1 MNILNAIQIR
11 EADRY
16 TIQQEPI
23 SSWNLMER
31 ASGLFLNRL
40 LQDFPDQTRFRVL
53 CGAGNNGGDGL
64 AVCRMLLERGYTDTR
79 CYLMNQESYS
89 RDNLFNQQLLSAYRP
104 DSLQRFEDCLE
115 LPIEDDVLWIDALLG
130 TGLNRAP
137 EGFYHDCIKWLNR
150 RKLLIAL
157 DLPSGLYTD
166 GITQHEFVRATK
178 TYTFEAP
185 KEGLLMPQH
194 QVDFHVIP
202 IGLNQAVF
210 EYGED
215 RPVWYRTADI
225 RKLKLKRQ
233 RHSHKGSYGH
243 LLVVAGSKTKAGAAV
258 MTVKAALRSG
268 VGLVTILLPEQI
280 RNTVM
285 TQVPEAM
292 CMIGG
297 LDIITELPDFLPAS
311 VDAIAAGPGLGTQEA
326 TGKIISELMQI
337 FPDVPL
343 LLDADAL
350 NLLAENKINIKYLN
364 NRALLTPHPGEFKR
378 LVGIWKDDIERLNL
392 LSSFS
397 LKECCSIILKDT
409 YSIYSNCK
417 GHLSYHT
424 GGNTGLA
431 KGGSGDVLTGI
442 IGGLLAS
449 GYQRNAAAALG
460 LYLQGCAADIVCSR
474 ETADGMTAMSI
485 VQAIPEAWKCL
496 C

>member
-11 EADRY
+11 EADKY

-40 LQDFPDQTRFRVL
+40 LQDFPDQTRFRIL

-64 AVCRMLLERGYTDTR
+64 AVCRMLLERGYTDTQ
-79 CYLMNQESYS
+79 CYLITHESYS
-89 RDNLFNQQLLSAYRP
+89 RDNLFNQQLLQAFRP
-104 DSLQRFEDCLE
+104 ECLHLVHDSHL
-115 LPIEDDVLWIDALLG
+115 LPIEDDVMWIDALLG
-130 TGLNRAP
+130 TGLNRPP
-137 EGFYHDCIKWLNR
+137 EGLYAACIAWLNR
-150 RKLLIAL
+150 RRLLVSI

-166 GITQHEFVRATK
+166 GITLHEFVHATK

-225 RKLKLKRQ
+225 RNLKLKRL

-243 LLVVAGSKTKAGAAV
+243 LLVVAGSQEKPGSAI
-258 MTVKAALRSG
+258 MTIKAALRTG
-268 VGLVTILLPEQI
+268 VGLVTALLPERI
-280 RNTVM
+280 RTTVM
-285 TQVPEAM
+285 SQVPEAM
-292 CMIGG
+292 CLHSG
-297 LDIITELPDFLPAS
+297 LDIITQLPDFLPAS
-311 VDAIAAGPGLGTQEA
+311 VDAIAAGPGLGTHEQS
-326 TGKIISELMQI
+326 GSMISELMQI

-350 NLLAENKINIKYLN
+350 NMLAENKINPKLMN
-364 NRALLTPHPGEFKR
+364 NRALLTPHPGEFRR
-378 LVGIWKDDIERLNL
+378 LVGFWQNDLERLAL
-392 LSSFS
+392 LSAYS
-397 LKECCSIILKDT
+397 LRECCSIILKDT

-460 LYLQGCAADIVCSR
+460 MYLHGSAAELAR
-474 ETADGMTAMSI
+474 AAKTEQGMTAMSLI
-485 VQAIPEAWKCL
+485 DALPEAWAML
-496 C
+496 G